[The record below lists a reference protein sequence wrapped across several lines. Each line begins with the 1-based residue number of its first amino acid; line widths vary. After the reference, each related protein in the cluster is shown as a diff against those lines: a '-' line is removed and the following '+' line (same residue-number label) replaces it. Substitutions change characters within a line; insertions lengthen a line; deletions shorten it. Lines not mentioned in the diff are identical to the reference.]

1 MTGTEYRLRLL
12 SFESFIKE
20 ENSFNV
26 DDLIITKVIKVDVYD
41 LLSNYIHCLVTED
54 YRSSDII
61 VTCCPDDTTDDS
73 DT

>member
-20 ENSFNV
+20 EYSFNV
-26 DDLIITKVIKVDVYD
+26 DDLTITKVIKVDVYD
-41 LLSNYIHCLVTED
+41 LLSNYIHWLVTEVC
-54 YRSSDII
+54 SSDII